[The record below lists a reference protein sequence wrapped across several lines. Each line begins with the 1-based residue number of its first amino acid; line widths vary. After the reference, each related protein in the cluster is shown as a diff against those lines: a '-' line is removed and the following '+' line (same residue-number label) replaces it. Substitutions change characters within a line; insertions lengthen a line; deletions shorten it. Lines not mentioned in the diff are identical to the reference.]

1 MTDDPLAPF
10 SPATRDW
17 FGATFGSPTEGQR
30 AAWEAIS
37 AGEHTLVVAPTG
49 SGKTLAAFLSALDG
63 LITAERPAE
72 PRERCRVL
80 YVSPMKALAV
90 DVRRNLRSPLEGI
103 GEAARRSGLR
113 PPDIEVGVRTGDT
126 PSAERRAFTRRPP
139 DILVTTPES
148 LFLLLTSAA
157 RESLRG
163 VETVI
168 VDEVHAVAGDKRG
181 AHLAVSLDRLDE
193 LLGRPAQRIGLS
205 ATVRPVE
212 EASGFLAGGRPTRV
226 VRPPD
231 PKRVDVSV
239 EVPLEDMTAPAATGQ
254 DGAEPD
260 GGGIP
265 GIWPAVRERVLELVR
280 EHSSTIVFTN
290 SRRLAE
296 RLTAGLNEL
305 AAERLAGS
313 SGDGGPAGSGAG
325 ELSPG
330 QRFPAE
336 AVGASGVTAG
346 SEVTVARAH
355 HGSMSKQQRRLA
367 EEELKSGALPC
378 VVATSSLELGIDMG
392 AVDLVVQVEA
402 PPSVASGMQR
412 VGRGGHHVGAPST
425 GVVLPKFRGDL
436 VGCAV
441 VAERV
446 RAGLIE
452 SLSVPREPLDVLA
465 QQVVAAV
472 AMDRREAGELAAL
485 VRRSAPFAELSDS
498 ALRSVLDMLAGRY
511 PSEEFGELRA
521 RIVWDRTTDELRAR
535 PGAQRLAVTSGG
547 TIPDRGLFT
556 VVAPDGGAAGGAG
569 GTRVGELDEE
579 MVHESRVGDTFL
591 LGTSAW
597 RVADI
602 THDRVVVEPAPGKPA
617 RMPFWKGD
625 SPGRPLELGRA
636 VGAFLREVSA
646 ADEGDAAERARRAG
660 LDEYARRNLLAYVAE
675 QRAATGHVPD
685 DRTIVVER
693 FRDELG
699 DWRVVVHSPFGAGV
713 NAPWALLVEA
723 RLGEFSGVDAQV
735 VSSDDGMVLRLTDAA
750 GGFGESDEGVVPGI
764 GDLVVDPGEVR
775 RLVTESLSGSALF
788 ASRFRECAARALLL
802 PRRDPR
808 RRSPLWQQRRRAARL
823 LEVASGYADFPIV
836 LETMRECMRDVYDV
850 AGLVELMSR
859 IEQRRVRVVEVA
871 TSTPSPFA
879 RTLLFGYAGMF
890 LYEGDAPL
898 AERRSA
904 ALTLDSTLLAEL
916 LGSEALRELLVPEAV
931 EEVESRLQ
939 RLAPERRAG
948 GVEDAA
954 DLLRFLGDLTE
965 REAAERGVDP
975 AWLRELERQR
985 RAFRACVAGGTRW
998 VAVEDAGKVRDALGV
1013 ALPEWIPGDLARPVA
1028 DPLAELV
1035 LRYARCRGP
1044 FDVSGFAERFGLG
1057 TAVAAEVLDRLAA
1070 SGHLVRGE
1078 LRPLE
1083 SGGGRGVEYC
1093 DPEVLR
1099 GLRRASLARLRSE
1112 ISPVGPAALGRFLPA
1127 WQGVGSVERGS
1138 VADVFAAVE
1147 QLAGVPLPSGA
1158 LESLILPARVPD
1170 YETAMLDELT
1180 SNGEVVWVGSGSSGA
1195 SEGWVAL
1202 APAESAELVLPER
1215 AAEHVETSVHEAVRA
1230 ALRGGALFFRQ
1241 LADRVGES
1249 FVERGERAPADT
1261 AVSSAVWEL
1270 VWAGEITNDTLAPL
1284 RTLVSGDARPAR
1296 RGGARGRRSGLRA
1309 GRGRAPAVAVPPGMS
1324 GRWSPA
1330 PLPAEDLTRRATAR
1344 TEVFLDRHGVLTRG
1358 SLEAERIVGGSSRVY
1373 AVLRGMEEAGSCR
1386 RGYLVEGLGAAQ
1398 FAVPG
1403 AVDRLREFERAAA
1416 EAGHDSGDGS
1426 SPVGVVLAAADP
1438 AQPYGAALRWPD
1450 PVGGTRHRPGRRAG
1464 SVVVLVSG
1472 EPVFYVE
1479 RGGRSLLSFTT
1490 DEEVLRVAAER
1501 LADSVRTGGT
1511 GQLSFRTAD
1520 GAGAVGSRLAGIL
1533 TEFGFRPTPQGLR
1546 LRG

>member
-1 MTDDPLAPF
+1 MTDDPLTPF
-10 SPATRDW
+10 SRATRDW
-17 FGATFGSPTEGQR
+17 FGTAFGSPTEGQR

-63 LITAERPAE
+63 LIAAERPAE

-103 GEAARRSGLR
+103 GAAARRLGQL

-193 LLGRPAQRIGLS
+193 LLERPAQRIGLS

-212 EASGFLAGGRPTRV
+212 EVSGFLAGGRPTRV

-239 EVPLEDMTAPAATGQ
+239 EVPLEDMTAPEATAE
-254 DGAEPD
+254 DGSAPD
-260 GGGIP
+260 GNRKAA
-265 GIWPAVRERVLELVR
+265 IWPAVRERVLRLVR
-280 EHSSTIVFTN
+280 EHRSTIVFTN

-305 AAERLAGS
+305 ATERL
-313 SGDGGPAGSGAG
+313 SGAACDRDPAESGVG
-325 ELSPG
+325 ELSRG

-336 AVGASGVTAG
+336 AVGGSGITAG

-355 HGSMSKQQRRLA
+355 HGSMSKHQRRLA

-392 AVDLVVQVEA
+392 TVDLVVQVEA

-425 GVVLPKFRGDL
+425 GVVFPKFRGDL
-436 VGCAV
+436 VDCAV
-441 VAERV
+441 VAERM
-446 RAGLIE
+446 REGLIE
-452 SLSVPREPLDVLA
+452 SLSVPRAPLDVLA

-472 AMDRREAGELAAL
+472 AMDPREVGELAAL
-485 VRRSAPFAELSDS
+485 VRRSAPFAELSES
-498 ALRSVLDMLAGRY
+498 ALRSVLDMLSGRY
-511 PSEEFGELRA
+511 PSEEFGELRP

-556 VVAPDGGAAGGAG
+556 VVAPDGESTGRSG

-602 THDRVVVEPAPGKPA
+602 THDRVVVEPAPGRPA

-636 VGAFLREVSA
+636 VGTFLRELSSA
-646 ADEGDAAERARRAG
+646 EEGDAAERARRAG
-660 LDEYARRNLLAYVAE
+660 LDEYARKNLLAYVAE

-685 DRTIVVER
+685 DRTIVIER

-713 NAPWALLVEA
+713 NAPWALIVEA

-750 GGFGESDEGVVPGI
+750 DESGEDVVPGA
-764 GDLVVDPGEVR
+764 GELVADPGDVR

-823 LEVASGYADFPIV
+823 LEVAARYEGFPIV

-850 AGLVELMSR
+850 AGLVDLMSR
-859 IEQRRVRVVEVA
+859 IEQRRVRVVEVD
-871 TSTPSPFA
+871 TSSPSPFA

-904 ALTLDSTLLAEL
+904 ALTLDSALLAEL

-931 EEVESRLQ
+931 DEVESRLQ
-939 RLAPERRAG
+939 RLDPRRRAG
-948 GVEDAA
+948 GVEDTA
-954 DLLRFLGDLTE
+954 DMLRFLGDLTE
-965 REAAERGVDP
+965 REAAERGADP
-975 AWLRELERQR
+975 AWLRELEQER
-985 RAFRACVAGGTRW
+985 RAFRACVAGETRW
-998 VAVEDAGKVRDALGV
+998 IAVEDAGKVRDALGV
-1013 ALPEWIPGDLARPVA
+1013 ALPPWIPEDLARPVA
-1028 DPLAELV
+1028 DPLAELI
-1035 LRYARCRGP
+1035 LRHARCHGP
-1044 FDVSGFAERFGLG
+1044 FDASGFAERFGLG
-1057 TAVAAEVLDRLAA
+1057 HAVAAEVLDRLAT

-1083 SGGGRGVEYC
+1083 AGGGRGTEYC

-1112 ISPVGPAALGRFLPA
+1112 ISPVDPAALGRFLPA
-1127 WQGVGSVERGS
+1127 WQGVGSVGRGS
-1138 VADVFAAVE
+1138 VADVFAVVE

-1158 LESLILPARVPD
+1158 LESLVLPARVPD
-1170 YETAMLDELT
+1170 YEAAMLDELT
-1180 SNGEVVWVGSGSSGA
+1180 SNGEVVWVGAGSSSA
-1195 SEGWVAL
+1195 SEGWVVL
-1202 APAESAELVLPER
+1202 APVESAGLVLPER
-1215 AAEHVETSVHEAVRA
+1215 TAEHAETSVHEAVRA

-1241 LADRVGES
+1241 LTARVGES
-1249 FVERGERAPADT
+1249 FAERGESAPADT

-1270 VWAGEITNDTLAPL
+1270 VWSGEVTNDTLAPL
-1284 RTLVSGDARPAR
+1284 RTLMSGGARSAR
-1296 RGGARGRRSGLRA
+1296 RSAPRGRRSGLRS
-1309 GRGRAPAVAVPPGMS
+1309 GRPRAPGPAGPPSMS
-1324 GRWSPA
+1324 GRWSLA
-1330 PLPAEDLTRRATAR
+1330 PSATEDLTRRATAR

-1373 AVLRGMEEAGSCR
+1373 TVLRGMEEAGSCR

-1403 AVDRLREFERAAA
+1403 AVDQLREFERAAP
-1416 EAGHDSGDGS
+1416 EAAHDSGGGS
-1426 SPVGVVLAAADP
+1426 RQVGVVLAAADP

-1450 PVGGTRHRPGRRAG
+1450 PVGETRHRPGRRAG
-1464 SVVVLVSG
+1464 AVVVLVSG

-1479 RGGRSLLSFTT
+1479 RGGRSLLSFTE
-1490 DEEVLRVAAER
+1490 DEGVLRAAAER
-1501 LADSVRTGGT
+1501 LADSVRAGGT

-1520 GAGAVGSRLAGIL
+1520 GAGAVGTRLAGIL

>member
-10 SPATRDW
+10 SRATRDW
-17 FGATFGSPTEGQR
+17 FDAAFGSPTEGQR

-63 LITAERPAE
+63 LIAAERPAE

-90 DVRRNLRSPLEGI
+90 DVRRNLRAPLEGI
-103 GEAARRSGLR
+103 GEAARRLGQR
-113 PPDIEVGVRTGDT
+113 PPDVEVGVRTGDT
-126 PSAERRAFTRRPP
+126 PPSERRAFTRRPP

-163 VETVI
+163 VGTVI

-193 LLGRPAQRIGLS
+193 LLERPAQRIGLS

-212 EASGFLAGGRPTRV
+212 EVSGFLAGGRPTRV
-226 VRPPD
+226 VRPPN

-239 EVPLEDMTAPAATGQ
+239 EVPLEDMTAPAATAD
-254 DGAEPD
+254 DGSAPD
-260 GGGIP
+260 GDRRAA
-265 GIWPAVRERVLELVR
+265 IWPAVRERVLRLVR
-280 EHSSTIVFTN
+280 EHRSTIVFTN

-305 AAERLAGS
+305 ATERFPEDAGNR
-313 SGDGGPAGSGAG
+313 GPVPRGTG
-325 ELSPG
+325 EPPRG
-330 QRFPAE
+330 ERFPAE
-336 AVGASGVTAG
+336 AVGGSGITAG

-355 HGSMSKQQRRLA
+355 HGSMSKHQRRVA
-367 EEELKSGALPC
+367 EEELKSGELPC

-436 VGCAV
+436 VDCAV
-441 VAERV
+441 VAERM
-446 RAGLIE
+446 REGLIE
-452 SLSVPREPLDVLA
+452 SLSVPRAPLDVLA

-472 AMDRREAGELAAL
+472 AMDPREVGELAAL

-498 ALRSVLDMLAGRY
+498 ALRSVLDMLSGRY
-511 PSEEFGELRA
+511 PSEEFGELRP

-556 VVAPDGGAAGGAG
+556 VVAPDGESTG

-602 THDRVVVEPAPGKPA
+602 THDRVVVEPAPGRPA

-636 VGAFLREVSA
+636 VGTFLRELSS
-646 ADEGDAAERARRAG
+646 ADEGVAAERARRAG
-660 LDEYARRNLLAYVAE
+660 LDEYARKNLLAYVAE

-713 NAPWALLVEA
+713 NAPWALVVEA

-750 GGFGESDEGVVPGI
+750 DESGEDVVPGA
-764 GDLVVDPGEVR
+764 GDLVADPGDVR

-823 LEVASGYADFPIV
+823 LEVAARYEEFPIV

-850 AGLVELMSR
+850 AGLVDLMSR
-859 IEQRRVRVVEVA
+859 IERRRVRVVEVA

-931 EEVESRLQ
+931 DEVESRLQ
-939 RLAPERRAG
+939 RLDQSRRAG
-948 GVEDAA
+948 GAEDAA
-954 DLLRFLGDLTE
+954 DMLRFLGDLTE
-965 REAAERGVDP
+965 REAAERGADP

-985 RAFRACVAGGTRW
+985 RAFRACVAGETRW
-998 VAVEDAGKVRDALGV
+998 FAVEDAGKVRDALGV
-1013 ALPEWIPGDLARPVA
+1013 ALPPWIPEDLARPVA

-1035 LRYARCRGP
+1035 LRHARCRGP
-1044 FDVSGFAERFGLG
+1044 FDASGFAERFGIG
-1057 TAVAAEVLDRLAA
+1057 SAVAAEVLDRLAA

-1083 SGGGRGVEYC
+1083 AGGGRGTEYC

-1112 ISPVGPAALGRFLPA
+1112 ISPVDPAALGRFLPA
-1127 WQGVGSVERGS
+1127 WQGIGSVDRGS
-1138 VADVFAAVE
+1138 VADVFAVVE

-1158 LESLILPARVPD
+1158 LESLILPARVPG
-1170 YETAMLDELT
+1170 YEAAMLDELT
-1180 SNGEVVWVGSGSSGA
+1180 SNGEVVWVGAGSSSA
-1195 SEGWVAL
+1195 SEGWVVL

-1215 AAEHVETSVHEAVRA
+1215 TTEHAETSVHEAVRA

-1241 LADRVGES
+1241 LTARVGES
-1249 FVERGERAPADT
+1249 FAERGGSAPADT

-1270 VWAGEITNDTLAPL
+1270 VWSGEVTNDTLAPL
-1284 RTLVSGDARPAR
+1284 RTLMSGRARSAG
-1296 RGGARGRRSGLRA
+1296 RGSASRGRRSGPRS
-1309 GRGRAPAVAVPPGMS
+1309 GRPRAPVAAGPPSMS
-1324 GRWSPA
+1324 GRWSLA
-1330 PLPAEDLTRRATAR
+1330 PLAAEDLTRRATAR

-1358 SLEAERIVGGSSRVY
+1358 SLEAERIVGGPSRVY

-1403 AVDRLREFERAAA
+1403 AVDRLREFEHVAPAAA
-1416 EAGHDSGDGS
+1416 HDSGDGS
-1426 SPVGVVLAAADP
+1426 RRAGVVLAAADP
-1438 AQPYGAALRWPD
+1438 AQPYGAALHWPD
-1450 PVGGTRHRPGRRAG
+1450 PVGQARHRPGRRAG
-1464 SVVVLVSG
+1464 AVVVLVSG
-1472 EPVFYVE
+1472 APVFYVE
-1479 RGGRSLLSFTT
+1479 RGGRSLLSFTE
-1490 DEEVLRVAAER
+1490 DQAVLRAAAEL
-1501 LADSVRTGGT
+1501 LAEAVRAGRT

-1520 GAGAVGSRLAGIL
+1520 GAGAVGTRLAGIL